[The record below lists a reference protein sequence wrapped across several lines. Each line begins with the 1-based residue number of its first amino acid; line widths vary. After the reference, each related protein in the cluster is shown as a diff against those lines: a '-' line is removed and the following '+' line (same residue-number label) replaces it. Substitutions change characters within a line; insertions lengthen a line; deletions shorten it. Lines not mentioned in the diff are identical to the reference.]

1 MRRLAGIVWFVLLLT
16 FGTVSYAQEET
27 ENTWQMEIGEYLK
40 LDEIQEGLQ
49 EFLSPEQFSFSE
61 TVRGFLDGSI
71 PFSLD
76 ELRQLV
82 TDVLLHEVAVQK
94 KLMLQ
99 ILAISFSCAVFSI
112 FVKAFEN
119 SQIAEISFY
128 AMYLLISVLLM
139 QSFLALGDLVEE
151 TCGAIYGF
159 MKLLLPAYLLVVVL
173 SAGTVTALG
182 FYEITVLAMNLLQ
195 IFIIRIVLPAVH
207 FYLVLLIL
215 NQMSKE
221 DYFSKFA
228 DLVRT
233 AAAWGLKTMLGVVV
247 GLQAVQCLV
256 SPAVDA
262 LKNSAL
268 SRLAKAI
275 PGLGTTID
283 AAAETVTG
291 SAVIIK
297 NAVGAAGILA
307 LLAICLLPVL
317 KLAVSIGLLRLTGA
331 LMQPV
336 SDKRLVESVSS
347 VADGAALLL
356 QTLFCSLSVFLIS
369 LAMITAA
376 IRS

>member
-27 ENTWQMEIGEYLK
+27 ENAWQTEIGQYLK

-76 ELRQLV
+76 ELRKLV

-317 KLAVSIGLLRLTGA
+317 KLAVCIGLLRLTGA